1 MFSPSKDAT
10 ALALDISEWVLLL
23 FGAVLGVGII
33 GEYAKSKWWR
43 NRIRCWQICVIVGV
57 LGELLSDGGIFLFSR
72 RLQTL
77 EGAEIGGLDAKTKTA
92 LNDANAAVIQSGAA
106 KTTAGL
112 AEQSSGRAVEK
123 SDTAERSASTAMT
136 LAKGARQEADSF
148 ARDIVSAKKQAA
160 EAASHLA
167 EALKQAEDAKKRIT
181 ELADLS
187 SLRLINDAQKAELVK
202 KLGAFSEAAEIVVRG
217 GAYDTMLVTNVVEG
231 ALVAAKWKVL
241 TVNPPVSA
249 GAAFIGIRVTTV
261 EGASASTARAASTLI
276 EELNR
281 FKVVSFPSGPPFPRG
296 QLAPVMSFSP
306 PRLWRWDNTTL
317 PTIRIEIG
325 DKPPFPITKP

>member
-1 MFSPSKDAT
+1 
-10 ALALDISEWVLLL
+10 LNE
-23 FGAVLGVGII
+23 
-33 GEYAKSKWWR
+33 
-43 NRIRCWQICVIVGV
+43 
-57 LGELLSDGGIFLFSR
+57 LSDEAFKK
-72 RLQTL
+72 
-77 EGAEIGGLDAKTKTA
+77 A
-92 LNDANAAVIQSGAA
+92 
-106 KTTAGL
+106 TTAKEDAGTAITQSEQAVTKAGS
-112 AEQSSGRAVEK
+112 AEAASGRAVDK
-123 SDTAERSASTAMT
+123 SSKAQRTASTAMT

-148 ARDIVSAKKQAA
+148 ERDIVSTKKQAT

-202 KLGAFSEAAEIVVRG
+202 KLSAFSEAAEIVVRG

-249 GAAFIGIRVTTV
+249 GAAFIGIRVTIV

-306 PRLWRWDNTTL
+306 PRQWRWDNTTL
-317 PTIRIEIG
+317 PTIRIEVG
-325 DKPPFPITKP
+325 DKPPFSTKP